1 MVHSSTVL
9 AVVVSDLAMLST
21 FSAQP
26 TKQVLPRHR
35 CAGYAGIRDS
45 KEVLTLATV

>member
-9 AVVVSDLAMLST
+9 AVVVSDLAMLS

-26 TKQVLPRHR
+26 TKQVLRRHR

-45 KEVLTLATV
+45 KEVLTLATA